1 MQQKEQKCFSAKR
14 PARLPFF
21 RRILYLKFPVK
32 QYSHAGSRRYTFLTE
47 SQDVY
52 FVYPECSNVAS
63 IVPCALWKD
72 TRAIPCKCKD
82 YHGKIKLWAQ
92 EQKMFTHGFHSCF
105 TEFNFS
111 SRMMKKIALFMHQVY
126 GVLLQTCHI
135 HNAGFFLMMY
145 SPKHFQIYTL
155 CVHSLS
161 SLVHVTFCGGL

>member
-1 MQQKEQKCFSAKR
+1 MVWNHWWDIRILLVFYTKMQQKEQKCFSAKR

-72 TRAIPCKCKD
+72 TRAIPCKCQD

-92 EQKMFTHGFHSCF
+92 EQKCSHMAFTPVSLNLTFLVEWWRKLRCLCIRYMEYCF
-105 TEFNFS
+105 
-111 SRMMKKIALFMHQVY
+111 R
-126 GVLLQTCHI
+126 
-135 HNAGFFLMMY
+135 
-145 SPKHFQIYTL
+145 
-155 CVHSLS
+155 
-161 SLVHVTFCGGL
+161 HVTSIMQVFS